1 MTQRLRVFLVDNQQL
16 LRDTLRL
23 VLEIDGDITLV
34 GWAHRGDEAVL
45 ATDDDQIDVVVL
57 DVNLRGLDGLE
68 TARQLKAKRP
78 QRAVLFLA
86 AQATEALVKAAFDA
100 GANGYLVKQASG
112 AEIRAAIREVSKG
125 GRPMSA
131 EVATMLATN
140 TRSTGRVPA
149 LTHAPTGTP
158 ALGARALPDLPIM
171 PASQLAPPDQVLTP
185 REREVLVLIAG
196 GLTNQSIAESLTLS
210 VKTVETHRT
219 ALMRKLGVHDV
230 TALVRY
236 AVRKGLIEL

>member
-1 MTQRLRVFLVDNQQL
+1 MTARLRVFLVDDQQL

-23 VLEIDGDITLV
+23 VLEIDGDITFV

-45 ATDDDQIDVVVL
+45 ATDDENIDVVVL
-57 DVNLRGLDGLE
+57 DVELRGLDGLE
-68 TARQLKAKRP
+68 TARQMKAKRP

-86 AQATEALVKAAFDA
+86 SQATDALVKAAFDA
-100 GANGYLVKQASG
+100 GANGYLLKRSSG
-112 AEIRAAIREVSKG
+112 AEIRAAIREVARG
-125 GRPMSA
+125 GKPMSA
-131 EVATMLATN
+131 EVATMLTSNA
-140 TRSTGRVPA
+140 RSTGRVHA
-149 LTHAPTGTP
+149 LTSSPVGTP
-158 ALGARALPDLPIM
+158 ALGARALPGVPLM
-171 PASQLAPPDQVLTP
+171 PASQLAHPDQVLTP

-236 AVRKGLIEL
+236 AVRKGLIDL